1 MALTGDKLNKAHA
14 KVTDKSQSAMKR
26 YQHVVV
32 GSTSMLFLLRF
43 ELVTMLFGGM
53 YGAAGLWFRQ
63 KAFCRLFKR
72 VGRGVVFGRNL
83 TIRHPRKIEIGDNV
97 VISDGCVLDAVG
109 EQNRGIRIGDG
120 VMMGQNAML
129 RCKNGD
135 IDVGA
140 RTGLGANSAV
150 YATGGNH
157 VRIGSDALIAP
168 FVYIGGGQYHHER
181 TDVPIVEQGANPRGG
196 NEIGDGVWL
205 GARVTV
211 IDGAHVGRDTIVSAG
226 SMVMHELPGYA
237 IAGGVPAR
245 VVRMRDRD
253 EPVVSESAV
262 VSV

>member
-1 MALTGDKLNKAHA
+1 MAADDRSKKAHA
-14 KVTDKSQSAMKR
+14 KVTDKSQSAIKR
-26 YQHVVV
+26 YQGVVI
-32 GSTSMLFLLRF
+32 GSTSMAFMVRF
-43 ELVTMLFGGM
+43 ELSQILFGSL
-53 YGAAGLWFRQ
+53 YGAAGFWFRQ
-63 KAFCRLFKR
+63 KTYKKLFKR

-83 TIRHPRKIEIGDNV
+83 TIRHPKKIEIGDNV

-109 EQNRGIRIGDG
+109 EENRGIRIGDG

-150 YATGGNH
+150 YATSGNH
-157 VRIGSDALIAP
+157 VRIGSDGLIAP
-168 FVYIGGGQYHHER
+168 YVYIGGGQYHHER
-181 TDVPIVEQGANPRGG
+181 TDVPIVAQGANPRGG
-196 NEIGDGVWL
+196 NEIGDGVWM

-211 IDGAHVGRDTIVSAG
+211 IDGAHIGRDTIVSAG
-226 SMVMHELPGYA
+226 SMVMHELPSYA

-253 EPVVSESAV
+253 MPAIEEAELMHA
-262 VSV
+262 

>member
-1 MALTGDKLNKAHA
+1 MAGDKRNKAHA
-14 KVTDKSQSAMKR
+14 KVTDQSQSAMKR
-26 YQHVVV
+26 YQSVVI
-32 GSTSMLFLLRF
+32 GSTSMGFMLQF
-43 ELVTMLFGGM
+43 ELTTMLFGGM

-63 KAFCRLFKR
+63 KTFRKLFKR

-83 TIRHPRKIEIGDNV
+83 TIRHPKKIEIGDNV

-109 EQNRGIRIGDG
+109 EENRGIRIGDG

-140 RTGLGANSAV
+140 RTGLGANSAI
-150 YATGGNH
+150 YATNGNH
-157 VRIGSDALIAP
+157 VRIGSDGLIAP
-168 FVYIGGGQYHHER
+168 YVYIGGGQYHHER

-196 NEIGDGVWL
+196 NVIGDGVWL

-211 IDGAHVGRDTIVSAG
+211 IDGANIGRDTIVSAG

-245 VVRMRDRD
+245 VVQMRDRD
-253 EPVVSESAV
+253 VPIEAEVELINA
-262 VSV
+262 